1 MPDQQGNVIEVNP
14 LRRPKL
20 SRARMRAAIVVAVA
34 ADVLQWCFGPFGW
47 AGADEVIDVVAM
59 LLTIGLLGFHP
70 LLLPTALIEFLPVVD
85 MLPTWTGCVLVVIAR
100 MKKLEE
106 AETTKVIVEP
116 PPLLPPAESK

>member
-1 MPDQQGNVIEVNP
+1 MELNP

-20 SRARMRAAIVVAVA
+20 SRARMRAAIAVAMA

-59 LLTIGLLGFHP
+59 LLTIALLGFHP
-70 LLLPTALIEFLPVVD
+70 LLLPTAFMEFLPVVD
-85 MLPTWTGCVLVVIAR
+85 MLPSWTACVLVVIAR

-106 AETTKVIVEP
+106 GEIPPTPAIMNP
-116 PPLLPPAESK
+116 PPMLPPSKEF